1 MTELD
6 PAIHTMTIGAAESS
20 AAMTRKGNTMALDPD
35 VQLVLE
41 MIRVAGRPPFETLT
55 PDEARAAYDNSRKVL
70 QPPAEDVADIRD
82 LTAPSPAGDIPLRL
96 YRGNGTAPADK
107 LPVLVYYHG
116 GGWLLGGLDSHDGV
130 CRRFANAA
138 RCCVVSVDYRMAP
151 EHKFPAAVDDCAA
164 ATRWTVAQADRL
176 GIDPARVAVGGDS
189 AGGNLAAVMALL
201 SRDGALPP
209 LTFQLLIYPA
219 TDMMMTTVSSQTIG
233 EGVPLTSKTMRWFI
247 DHYMHG
253 GTDARDWRASPLRA
267 ADLSGTAQ
275 ALVLTC
281 ACDPLCDEGIA
292 YARRL
297 EREGVRVTHLHFSDQ
312 IHGFMTMSRIIRAGD
327 VAIDMMGAVLKKAL
341 WPMGRSE

>member
-1 MTELD
+1 M
-6 PAIHTMTIGAAESS
+6 P
-20 AAMTRKGNTMALDPD
+20 LDPD
-35 VQLVLE
+35 AQLVLE
-41 MIRVAGRPPFETLT
+41 MIRMAGRPPFETLT
-55 PDEARAAYDNSRKVL
+55 PDEARVAYINSRKVL
-70 QPPAEDVADIRD
+70 QPPPEDVAEIRD
-82 LTAPSPAGDIPLRL
+82 LTAPGPASDIRLRV
-96 YRGNGTAPADK
+96 YRANGTTPADK
-107 LPVLVYYHG
+107 LPALIYYHG
-116 GGWLLGGLDSHDGV
+116 GGWLLGDLDSHDGV

-151 EHKFPAAVDDCAA
+151 EHKFPAPVDDCVA
-164 ATRWTVAQADRL
+164 ATQWTVTQADAL

-201 SRDGALPP
+201 ARDGTLPP

-219 TDMMMTTVSSQTIG
+219 TDMMMTTVSSQTITD
-233 EGVPLTSKTMRWFI
+233 GVPLTSKTMRWFI
-247 DHYMHG
+247 DHYMRG
-253 GTDARDWRASPLRA
+253 DGDERDWRASPLRA

-281 ACDPLCDEGIA
+281 AHDPLCDEGIA

-312 IHGFMTMSRIIRAGD
+312 IHGFMSMGRIIRAAD

-341 WPMGRSE
+341 WPPGRPE

>member
-1 MTELD
+1 MM
-6 PAIHTMTIGAAESS
+6 P
-20 AAMTRKGNTMALDPD
+20 LDPD
-35 VQLVLE
+35 AQLVLE

-55 PDEARAAYDNSRKVL
+55 PDEARQAYVNSRRVL
-70 QPPAEDVADIRD
+70 QPPPEDVADVRRSHGARACRRHQAAG
-82 LTAPSPAGDIPLRL
+82 LSRQRHPA
-96 YRGNGTAPADK
+96 TDK
-107 LPVLVYYHG
+107 LPALIYYHG
-116 GGWLLGGLDSHDGV
+116 GGWLLGDLDSHDGV

-151 EHKFPAAVDDCAA
+151 EHKFPAAVDDCVA
-164 ATRWTVAQADRL
+164 ATQWAVAQAEAL

-201 SRDGALPP
+201 ARDGALPP

-219 TDMMMTTVSSQTIG
+219 TDMMMTSVSSQTITD
-233 EGVPLTSKTMRWFI
+233 GVPLTSKTMRWFI
-247 DHYMHG
+247 DHYMR
-253 GTDARDWRASPLRA
+253 DAADERDWRASPLRA

-312 IHGFMTMSRIIRAGD
+312 IHGFMSMGRIIRA
-327 VAIDMMGAVLKKAL
+327 
-341 WPMGRSE
+341 PMWRST

>member
-1 MTELD
+1 M
-6 PAIHTMTIGAAESS
+6 P
-20 AAMTRKGNTMALDPD
+20 LDPD
-35 VQLVLE
+35 AQLVLE
-41 MIRVAGRPPFETLT
+41 MIRVAGRPPFETLN
-55 PDEARAAYDNSRKVL
+55 PDEARVAYGNSRTVL
-70 QPPAEDVADIRD
+70 QPPPENAASVRDI
-82 LTAPSPAGDIPLRL
+82 TVPGPANDIKVRV
-96 YRGNGTAPADK
+96 YRGSGTTQADK

-116 GGWLLGGLDSHDGV
+116 GGWLLGDLDSHDGV

-164 ATRWTVAQADRL
+164 ATRWTVAQADAL
-176 GIDPARVAVGGDS
+176 SIDPARVAVGGDS

-201 SRDGALPP
+201 ARDGALPR
-209 LTFQLLIYPA
+209 LTFQLLIYPS
-219 TDMMMTTVSSQTIG
+219 TDMMMTTVSSQTIS

-247 DHYMHG
+247 NHYMRG
-253 GTDARDWRASPLRA
+253 GADERDWRASPLRV

-327 VAIDMMGAVLKKAL
+327 VAIDMMAAVLKKAF
-341 WPMGRSE
+341 WSPGPPG